1 MTGKGFVKAA
11 VISIVIYIIW
21 TFLEFLQFGEIQG
34 DRICDNVVYVIYF
47 VALCYGFS
55 K

>member
-1 MTGKGFVKAA
+1 MTGKGFMHAA

-21 TFLEFLQFGEIQG
+21 TFLEFWQFGEIQG

-47 VALCYGFS
+47 MALWCGFS